1 MYNIMD
7 ASHGKY
13 ISIEEEG
20 QLSDKD
26 QKDFE
31 ALNES
36 NSDLQL
42 EVEMLGNLIDNEPA
56 EIPPYEL
63 RQKIYQMANIKDET
77 FMDVAIKKV
86 DSILEVVIGNQYQLD
101 VEPLLIT
108 RSSNTSKI
116 FSKDIND
123 YEIVCD
129 ISNELEDNFLI
140 NLAVS
145 KNQKAQEN
153 IKFSITQNQKTQN
166 EFFTKSNGN
175 TGSFKL
181 NSGQYLINIST
192 LKFELGNIKINLS

>member
-1 MYNIMD
+1 MENNKIL
-7 ASHGKY
+7 KY
-13 ISIEEEG
+13 LEG
-20 QLSDKD
+20 QLSDQDK
-26 QKDFE
+26 KDFE
-31 ALNES
+31 ALIES
-36 NSDLQL
+36 NSELQL

-108 RSSNTSKI
+108 RSSNSSKI
-116 FSKDIND
+116 FSKDMND

-153 IKFSITQNQKTQN
+153 IKFSVTQNQKIQN

>member
-1 MYNIMD
+1 MENNKIL
-7 ASHGKY
+7 KY
-13 ISIEEEG
+13 LEG
-20 QLSDKD
+20 QLSGQNK
-26 QKDFE
+26 KDFE
-31 ALNES
+31 ALIES

-108 RSSNTSKI
+108 RSSNSSKI
-116 FSKDIND
+116 FSKDMND

-153 IKFSITQNQKTQN
+153 IKFSVTQNQKTQN

>member
-1 MYNIMD
+1 MENNKIL
-7 ASHGKY
+7 KY
-13 ISIEEEG
+13 LEG
-20 QLSDKD
+20 QLSNQDK
-26 QKDFE
+26 KDFE
-31 ALNES
+31 ALIES

-42 EVEMLGNLIDNEPA
+42 EVEMLGNLIDNEPV

-108 RSSNTSKI
+108 RSSNSSKI
-116 FSKDIND
+116 FSKDMND

-153 IKFSITQNQKTQN
+153 IKFSVTQNQKTKN

>member
-1 MYNIMD
+1 MENNKIL
-7 ASHGKY
+7 KY
-13 ISIEEEG
+13 LEG
-20 QLSDKD
+20 QLSGQDK
-26 QKDFE
+26 KDFE
-31 ALNES
+31 ALIES

-42 EVEMLGNLIDNEPA
+42 EVEMLGNLIDNEPE

-63 RQKIYQMANIKDET
+63 RQKIYQMANVKDET

-101 VEPLLIT
+101 IEPLLIT
-108 RSSNTSKI
+108 RSGNSSKI
-116 FSKDIND
+116 FSKDMND

-129 ISNELEDNFLI
+129 ISNELEGNFLI

-153 IKFSITQNQKTQN
+153 IKFSVIQNQKTQN

>member
-1 MYNIMD
+1 MENNKIL
-7 ASHGKY
+7 KY
-13 ISIEEEG
+13 LEG
-20 QLSDKD
+20 QLSDQDK
-26 QKDFE
+26 KDFE
-31 ALNES
+31 ALIES
-36 NSDLQL
+36 NSELQL

-116 FSKDIND
+116 FSKNIND

-153 IKFSITQNQKTQN
+153 IKFSVTQNQKTKN

>member
-1 MYNIMD
+1 MENNKIL
-7 ASHGKY
+7 KY
-13 ISIEEEG
+13 LEG
-20 QLSDKD
+20 QLSGQNK
-26 QKDFE
+26 KDFE
-31 ALNES
+31 ALIES

-86 DSILEVVIGNQYQLD
+86 DSILEVIIGNQYQLD

-108 RSSNTSKI
+108 RSSNSSKI
-116 FSKDIND
+116 FSKDMND
-123 YEIVCD
+123 YKIVCD

-153 IKFSITQNQKTQN
+153 IKSIVTQNQKTQN

>member
-1 MYNIMD
+1 MENNKIL
-7 ASHGKY
+7 KY
-13 ISIEEEG
+13 LEG
-20 QLSDKD
+20 QLSGHDK
-26 QKDFE
+26 KDFE
-31 ALNES
+31 ALIES

-42 EVEMLGNLIDNEPA
+42 EVEMLGNLIDNEPS
-56 EIPPYEL
+56 EIPPYEF

-108 RSSNTSKI
+108 RSSNSSKM
-116 FSKDIND
+116 FSKDMND

-153 IKFSITQNQKTQN
+153 VKFSVTQNQKTQN

>member
-1 MYNIMD
+1 MENNKIL
-7 ASHGKY
+7 KY
-13 ISIEEEG
+13 LEG
-20 QLSDKD
+20 QLSDQDK
-26 QKDFE
+26 KDFE
-31 ALNES
+31 ALIES
-36 NSDLQL
+36 NSELQL

-108 RSSNTSKI
+108 RSSNSSKI
-116 FSKDIND
+116 FSKDMND

-129 ISNELEDNFLI
+129 ISNELEGNFLI

-153 IKFSITQNQKTQN
+153 IKFSVTQNQKTKN
-166 EFFTKSNGN
+166 EIFTKSNGN

>member
-1 MYNIMD
+1 MENNKIL
-7 ASHGKY
+7 KY
-13 ISIEEEG
+13 LEG
-20 QLSDKD
+20 QLSDQDK
-26 QKDFE
+26 KDFE
-31 ALNES
+31 VLIES

-42 EVEMLGNLIDNEPA
+42 EVEMLGKLIDNEPA

-108 RSSNTSKI
+108 RSSNSSKI
-116 FSKDIND
+116 FSKDMND

>member
-1 MYNIMD
+1 MENNKIL
-7 ASHGKY
+7 KY
-13 ISIEEEG
+13 LEG
-20 QLSDKD
+20 QLSDQDK
-26 QKDFE
+26 KDFE
-31 ALNES
+31 ALIES
-36 NSDLQL
+36 NSELQL

-108 RSSNTSKI
+108 RSSNSSKI
-116 FSKDIND
+116 FSKDMND

-153 IKFSITQNQKTQN
+153 IKFSVTQNQKTKN

>member
-1 MYNIMD
+1 MENNKIL
-7 ASHGKY
+7 KY
-13 ISIEEEG
+13 LEG
-20 QLSDKD
+20 QLSGQDK
-26 QKDFE
+26 KDFE
-31 ALNES
+31 TLIES

-42 EVEMLGNLIDNEPA
+42 EVEMLGKLIDNEPA

-108 RSSNTSKI
+108 RSSNSSKI
-116 FSKDIND
+116 FSKDMND

-153 IKFSITQNQKTQN
+153 IKFSVTQNQKTKN
-166 EFFTKSNGN
+166 EIFTKSNGN

>member
-1 MYNIMD
+1 MENNKIL
-7 ASHGKY
+7 KY
-13 ISIEEEG
+13 LEG
-20 QLSDKD
+20 QLSDQDK
-26 QKDFE
+26 KDFE
-31 ALNES
+31 ALIES

-108 RSSNTSKI
+108 RSSNSSKI
-116 FSKDIND
+116 FSKGMND

-153 IKFSITQNQKTQN
+153 IKFSVTQNQKTKN
-166 EFFTKSNGN
+166 EIFTKSNGN

>member
-1 MYNIMD
+1 MENNKIL
-7 ASHGKY
+7 KY
-13 ISIEEEG
+13 LEG
-20 QLSDKD
+20 QLSDQDK
-26 QKDFE
+26 KDFE
-31 ALNES
+31 ALIES

-42 EVEMLGNLIDNEPA
+42 EVEMLGNLIDNEPE

-63 RQKIYQMANIKDET
+63 RQKIYQMANVKDET

-101 VEPLLIT
+101 VKPLLIT
-108 RSSNTSKI
+108 RSSNSSKI
-116 FSKDIND
+116 FSKDMND

-153 IKFSITQNQKTQN
+153 IKFSVTQNQKTKN

>member
-1 MYNIMD
+1 MENNKIL
-7 ASHGKY
+7 KY
-13 ISIEEEG
+13 LEG
-20 QLSDKD
+20 QLSGQDK
-26 QKDFE
+26 KDFE
-31 ALNES
+31 ALIES

-42 EVEMLGNLIDNEPA
+42 EVEMLGNLIDNEPE

-63 RQKIYQMANIKDET
+63 RQKIYQMANIKDQT

-101 VEPLLIT
+101 IEPLLIT
-108 RSSNTSKI
+108 RSGNSSKI
-116 FSKDIND
+116 FSKDMND

-129 ISNELEDNFLI
+129 ISNELEGNFLI

-153 IKFSITQNQKTQN
+153 IKFSVIQNQKTQN

>member
-1 MYNIMD
+1 MENNKIL
-7 ASHGKY
+7 KY
-13 ISIEEEG
+13 LEG
-20 QLSDKD
+20 QLSGQDK
-26 QKDFE
+26 KDFE
-31 ALNES
+31 ALIES

-42 EVEMLGNLIDNEPA
+42 EVEMLGNLIDNEPE

-63 RQKIYQMANIKDET
+63 RQKIYQMANVKDET

-101 VEPLLIT
+101 IEPLVIT
-108 RSSNTSKI
+108 RSSNSSKI
-116 FSKDIND
+116 FSKDMND

-129 ISNELEDNFLI
+129 ISNELEGKFLI

-153 IKFSITQNQKTQN
+153 IKFSVTQNQKTQN

-192 LKFELGNIKINLS
+192 LKFDLGNIKINLS

>member
-1 MYNIMD
+1 MENNKIL
-7 ASHGKY
+7 KY
-13 ISIEEEG
+13 LEG

-31 ALNES
+31 ALIES

-101 VEPLLIT
+101 IEPLVIT
-108 RSSNTSKI
+108 RSSNSSKI
-116 FSKDIND
+116 FSKDMND

-129 ISNELEDNFLI
+129 ISNELEGKFLI

-153 IKFSITQNQKTQN
+153 IKFSVTQNQKTQN

>member
-1 MYNIMD
+1 MENNKIL
-7 ASHGKY
+7 KY
-13 ISIEEEG
+13 LEG
-20 QLSDKD
+20 QLSGQDK
-26 QKDFE
+26 KDFE
-31 ALNES
+31 ALIES

-108 RSSNTSKI
+108 RSSNSSKI
-116 FSKDIND
+116 FSKDMND

-153 IKFSITQNQKTQN
+153 IKFSVTQNQKTQN

>member
-1 MYNIMD
+1 MENNKIL
-7 ASHGKY
+7 KY
-13 ISIEEEG
+13 LEG
-20 QLSDKD
+20 QLSDQDK
-26 QKDFE
+26 KDFE
-31 ALNES
+31 AIIES
-36 NSDLQL
+36 NSELQL

-108 RSSNTSKI
+108 RSSNSSKI
-116 FSKDIND
+116 FSKDING

-153 IKFSITQNQKTQN
+153 VKFSVTQNQKTQN

>member
-1 MYNIMD
+1 MENNKIL
-7 ASHGKY
+7 KY
-13 ISIEEEG
+13 LEG
-20 QLSDKD
+20 QLSDQDK
-26 QKDFE
+26 KDFE
-31 ALNES
+31 ALIES
-36 NSDLQL
+36 NSELQL

-86 DSILEVVIGNQYQLD
+86 DSILEVVIGNQYQLYA
-101 VEPLLIT
+101 EPLLIT
-108 RSSNTSKI
+108 RSSNSSKI
-116 FSKDIND
+116 FSKDMND

-153 IKFSITQNQKTQN
+153 IKFSVTQNQKTKN

>member
-1 MYNIMD
+1 MENNKIL
-7 ASHGKY
+7 KY
-13 ISIEEEG
+13 LEG
-20 QLSDKD
+20 QLSGQDK
-26 QKDFE
+26 KDFE
-31 ALNES
+31 ALIES

-56 EIPPYEL
+56 ETPPYEL

-108 RSSNTSKI
+108 RSSNSSKI
-116 FSKDIND
+116 FSKDMND

-153 IKFSITQNQKTQN
+153 IKFSVTQNQKTKN

>member
-1 MYNIMD
+1 MD
-7 ASHGKY
+7 NNKILKY
-13 ISIEEEG
+13 LEG
-20 QLSDKD
+20 QLSAQYK
-26 QKDFE
+26 KDFE
-31 ALNES
+31 ALIES
-36 NSDLQL
+36 NTDLQL
-42 EVEMLGNLIDNEPA
+42 EVEMLGNLIDNQPA

-101 VEPLLIT
+101 VEPILIT
-108 RSSNTSKI
+108 RSSNSSKI
-116 FSKDIND
+116 FSKDMND

>member
-1 MYNIMD
+1 MENNKIL
-7 ASHGKY
+7 KY
-13 ISIEEEG
+13 LEG
-20 QLSDKD
+20 QLSDQDK
-26 QKDFE
+26 KDFE
-31 ALNES
+31 ALIES
-36 NSDLQL
+36 NSELQL

-101 VEPLLIT
+101 IEPLLIT
-108 RSSNTSKI
+108 RSGNSSKI
-116 FSKDIND
+116 FSKDMND

-129 ISNELEDNFLI
+129 ISNELEGNFLI

-153 IKFSITQNQKTQN
+153 IKFSVTQNQKTKN

>member
-1 MYNIMD
+1 MENNKIL
-7 ASHGKY
+7 KY
-13 ISIEEEG
+13 LEG
-20 QLSDKD
+20 QLSVQDK
-26 QKDFE
+26 KDFE
-31 ALNES
+31 ALIES
-36 NSDLQL
+36 NSELQL

-108 RSSNTSKI
+108 RSSNSSKI
-116 FSKDIND
+116 FSKDMND

-153 IKFSITQNQKTQN
+153 IKFSVTQNQKTKN
-166 EFFTKSNGN
+166 EIFTKSNGN

>member
-1 MYNIMD
+1 MENNKIL
-7 ASHGKY
+7 KY
-13 ISIEEEG
+13 LEG
-20 QLSDKD
+20 QLSDQDK
-26 QKDFE
+26 KDFE
-31 ALNES
+31 ALIES

-42 EVEMLGNLIDNEPA
+42 EVEMLGKLIDNEPA

-86 DSILEVVIGNQYQLD
+86 DSILEVVIGSQYQLD

-108 RSSNTSKI
+108 RSSNSSKI
-116 FSKDIND
+116 FSKHMND

-175 TGSFKL
+175 TGSIKL

>member
-1 MYNIMD
+1 MENNKIL
-7 ASHGKY
+7 KY
-13 ISIEEEG
+13 LEG
-20 QLSDKD
+20 QLSAQDK
-26 QKDFE
+26 KDFE
-31 ALNES
+31 ALIES

-108 RSSNTSKI
+108 RSSNSSKI
-116 FSKDIND
+116 FSKDMND

-153 IKFSITQNQKTQN
+153 IKFSVTQNQKTQN
-166 EFFTKSNGN
+166 EIFTKSNGN

>member
-1 MYNIMD
+1 MENNKIL
-7 ASHGKY
+7 KY
-13 ISIEEEG
+13 LEG
-20 QLSDKD
+20 QLSGQDK
-26 QKDFE
+26 KDFE
-31 ALNES
+31 ALIES

-63 RQKIYQMANIKDET
+63 RQKIYQMAKIKDET

-153 IKFSITQNQKTQN
+153 IKFSVTQNQKTQN

>member
-1 MYNIMD
+1 MENNKIL
-7 ASHGKY
+7 KY
-13 ISIEEEG
+13 LEG
-20 QLSDKD
+20 QLSDQDK
-26 QKDFE
+26 KDFE
-31 ALNES
+31 ALIES
-36 NSDLQL
+36 NSELQL

-63 RQKIYQMANIKDET
+63 RQKIYQMANVKDET

-101 VEPLLIT
+101 IEPLLIT
-108 RSSNTSKI
+108 RSGNSSKI
-116 FSKDIND
+116 FSKDMND

-129 ISNELEDNFLI
+129 ISNELEGNFLI

-153 IKFSITQNQKTQN
+153 IKFSVIQNQKTQN

>member
-1 MYNIMD
+1 MENNKIL
-7 ASHGKY
+7 KY
-13 ISIEEEG
+13 LEG
-20 QLSDKD
+20 QLSDQDK
-26 QKDFE
+26 KDFE
-31 ALNES
+31 AIIES

-108 RSSNTSKI
+108 RSSNSSKI
-116 FSKDIND
+116 FSKDMND

-153 IKFSITQNQKTQN
+153 IKFSVTQNQKTKN

>member
-1 MYNIMD
+1 MENNKIL
-7 ASHGKY
+7 KY
-13 ISIEEEG
+13 LEG
-20 QLSDKD
+20 QLSDQDK
-26 QKDFE
+26 KDFE
-31 ALNES
+31 ALIES

-108 RSSNTSKI
+108 RSSNSSKI
-116 FSKDIND
+116 FSKDMND

-153 IKFSITQNQKTQN
+153 IKFSVTQNQKTKN

>member
-1 MYNIMD
+1 MENNKIL
-7 ASHGKY
+7 KY
-13 ISIEEEG
+13 LEG
-20 QLSDKD
+20 QLSDQDK
-26 QKDFE
+26 KDFE
-31 ALNES
+31 ALIES
-36 NSDLQL
+36 NSELQL

-101 VEPLLIT
+101 VKPLLIT
-108 RSSNTSKI
+108 RSSNSSKI
-116 FSKDIND
+116 FSKDMND

-153 IKFSITQNQKTQN
+153 IKFSVIQNQKTQN

>member
-1 MYNIMD
+1 MENNKIL
-7 ASHGKY
+7 KY
-13 ISIEEEG
+13 LEG
-20 QLSDKD
+20 QLSDQDK
-26 QKDFE
+26 KDFE
-31 ALNES
+31 ALIES

-108 RSSNTSKI
+108 RSSNSSKI
-116 FSKDIND
+116 FSKDMND

-153 IKFSITQNQKTQN
+153 IKFSVTQNQKTKN
-166 EFFTKSNGN
+166 EIFTKSNGN